1 MINEQTDRINLKRF
15 NKNHCDLIYQ
25 LDSDPDVMKYIT
37 LGVPRT
43 EIEAQQYLIN
53 RIMKSYNKGDD
64 FGIFFTFDCH

>member
-37 LGVPRT
+37 LVFQ
-43 EIEAQQYLIN
+43 ELKLSQKVFN
-53 RIMKSYNKGDD
+53 
-64 FGIFFTFDCH
+64 